1 MEDLEGSEAAPL
13 LAWRSFPLESMED
26 LEGSEAAPLLAPAGA
41 ACLSL
46 ESM

>member
-13 LAWRSFPLESMED
+13 LASRSLSLESMED

-41 ACLSL
+41 AW
-46 ESM
+46 